1 VIQLKT
7 AAEIEKMRV
16 AGLVVADT
24 LAAVQAV
31 VAPGVTPKD
40 LDSMAE
46 REIRARGGIPS
57 FLGYHG
63 YPDTLCTSVND
74 EIVHGIPGRRPL
86 QDGDIISIDCG
97 AIVDGWHGDAAVTV
111 PVGEVSPEAMRLI
124 RVTEDAMWAG
134 IAAMRE
140 GQFLR
145 DVGAAV
151 EDTVEA
157 AGSYGIVE
165 EYGGHG
171 IGTEM
176 HQDPHVVNYATR
188 SKGPRL
194 RTGLCLAIE
203 PMVTLGSPRT
213 QLLADGW
220 TVKTV
225 DGSWAA
231 HFEHTTA
238 LTADGPW
245 VLTAHDGG
253 ATRLEALGV
262 ATPATS
268 RA

>member
-7 AAEIEKMRV
+7 PAEIDKMRV

-24 LAAVQAV
+24 LAAVQAA

-40 LDSMAE
+40 LDQLAE
-46 REIRARGGIPS
+46 REIRARGGVPS
-57 FLGYHG
+57 FLEYHG
-63 YPDTLCTSVND
+63 YPATLCTSVND

-86 QDGDIISIDCG
+86 RSGDIISIDCG

-111 PVGEVSPEAMRLI
+111 PVGDVSPEAMQLL

-140 GQFLR
+140 GGFLR
-145 DVGAAV
+145 DVGAAI
-151 EDTVEA
+151 EDTVEE
-157 AGSYGIVE
+157 AGPYGIVE

-176 HQDPHVVNYATR
+176 HQDPHVLNYATR

-203 PMVTLGSPRT
+203 PMLTLGSPGTR
-213 QLLADGW
+213 LLPDGW

-231 HFEHTTA
+231 HFEHTVA
-238 LTADGPW
+238 LTVDGPW

-253 ATRLEALGV
+253 AERLGALGV
-262 ATPATS
+262 GTPAAV

>member
-7 AAEIEKMRV
+7 AAEIDKMRI

-31 VAPGVTPKD
+31 VAPGVTPND
-40 LDSMAE
+40 LDELAE

-63 YPDTLCTSVND
+63 YPATLCTSVND

-86 QDGDIISIDCG
+86 RAGDIISIDCG

-111 PVGEVSPEAMRLI
+111 PVGDVLPELLRLI
-124 RVTEDAMWAG
+124 QVTEDAMWAG

-140 GQFLR
+140 GRHLR
-145 DVGAAV
+145 DIG
-151 EDTVEA
+151 EA
-157 AGSYGIVE
+157 IEHSVDEAGSYGIVE

-188 SKGPRL
+188 SRGPRL

-203 PMVTLGSPRT
+203 PMITLGSPRT
-213 QLLADGW
+213 RVLADGW
-220 TVKTV
+220 TVQTA
-225 DGSWAA
+225 DGSYAA
-231 HFEHTTA
+231 HFEHSVA
-238 LTADGPW
+238 LTPAGPW
-245 VLTAHDGG
+245 VLTAADGG
-253 ATRLEALGV
+253 ASRLAELGV
-262 ATPATS
+262 ATPAAI